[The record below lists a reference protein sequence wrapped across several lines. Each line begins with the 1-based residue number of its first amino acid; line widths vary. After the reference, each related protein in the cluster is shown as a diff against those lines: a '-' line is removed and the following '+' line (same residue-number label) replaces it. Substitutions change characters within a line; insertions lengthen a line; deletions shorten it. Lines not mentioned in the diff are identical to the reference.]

1 MSCGVSP
8 HSDISFNERSL
19 NKRRIKQASG
29 QHPWNETVATPRP
42 GSRAE
47 HRSRTEARILGGAAQ
62 VIEIR
67 PLMGRNQRDEGRLT
81 GDTATGVAV
90 RASLEAFSSGR

>member
-1 MSCGVSP
+1 M
-8 HSDISFNERSL
+8 
-19 NKRRIKQASG
+19 KQ
-29 QHPWNETVATPRP
+29 WLLP
-42 GSRAE
+42 GPVRAP
-47 HRSRTEARILGGAAQ
+47 STEARILGGAAQ